1 MFNRQTVITVLAAGA
16 RQYVRVLQLLAEY
29 SVKVVKE
36 AIVQCRKKTTVNA
49 DHILATYGASP
60 TSRKA
65 L

>member
-49 DHILATYGASP
+49 DHILATY
-60 TSRKA
+60 
-65 L
+65 